1 MQEHGALPSAAVEPE
16 ERALNKWLGSG
27 LALAMGMA
35 TQAHAQA
42 TDVPPELQQ
51 LDATVERVRQH
62 IAAREE

>member
-1 MQEHGALPSAAVEPE
+1 M
-16 ERALNKWLGSG
+16 NMWLGSG